1 MEYTIFVY
9 GSLRKNMVNHHVL
22 ETFGATYVGFFT
34 TLESYYMV
42 GLKSGAYPYV
52 LETRVHDSLVQ
63 GVVYGEVYNLD
74 EKGIAYLDKLEGVPC
89 QYVREKVWVK
99 NNGGC
104 VLEAYMYILRNKEI
118 VESMIANF
126 EKRFMV
132 VEKNDWCIP
141 VKN

>member
-99 NNGGC
+99 KNEGC
-104 VLEAYMYILRNKEI
+104 ILEVYMYILRNE
-118 VESMIANF
+118 VMIDSIAANF
-126 EKRFMV
+126 EKRYMA
-132 VEKNDWCIP
+132 VEQNDWSIV